1 LSPDRLNPARLDG
14 ANLSDVSKVAA
25 VALFFARAN
34 RAAVAAT
41 EADRRLARGSDRRNQ
56 PFVHHAGEHHQRH
69 VARFG
74 VGDAQAVDEFAFLA
88 EPLHRAGEFHAAAVD
103 DRDLVAVARQLNNG
117 VRALAQD
124 FRIVERGSSDLDDD
138 PHCNPSASFHPYIT
152 FMFCTACPAAP
163 LSRLSM
169 QETITRRRPSSA
181 RQKPISQKF
190 EYNEY

>member
-1 LSPDRLNPARLDG
+1 MPPCTTEVSTSVAIWFRSSQRITAPSASFTPATSVRKINAL
-14 ANLSDVSKVAA
+14 AWQATAHAA
-25 VALFFARAN
+25 A
-34 RAAVAAT
+34 
-41 EADRRLARGSDRRNQ
+41 
-56 PFVHHAGEHHQRH
+56 HHQRH

-88 EPLHRAGEFHAAAVD
+88 EPLHGPSEFHAATVD
-103 DRDLVAVARQLNNG
+103 DRDLVPVARQLDHG
-117 VRALAQD
+117 VGALAQD
-124 FRIVERGSSDLDDD
+124 CGVVERGSADFHDH

-163 LSRLSM
+163 LSRLSI

-190 EYNEY
+190 ECN